1 MRLFHRFY
9 SSGIVWGRCW
19 GGGECGYAA
28 EELGP
33 FNTREELA
41 EKAFLML
48 SDGSLDSGMGFES
61 LIAAILK
68 VTDETV
74 LIEHGR
80 EFTNKEYSIL
90 EIQRGDEKLDA
101 RVREELEESVLCG

>member
-41 EKAFLML
+41 EHAMSALL
-48 SDGSLDSGMGFES
+48 DGSLDSGMGFES
-61 LIAAILK
+61 LLAAVLK

-80 EFTNKEYSIL
+80 EFVNKECSIL
-90 EIQRGDEKLDA
+90 EIQKDDVKLDA
-101 RVREELEESVLCG
+101 EIREELENLVLD